1 MSRTAEF
8 VSGAETF
15 ADLSKPENPCR
26 CIQAAASPAY
36 LAGTADASRSMLALP
51 EDGRPPMTGADT
63 GPVRLPPGK
72 LRKKSTPPMLTVSV
86 CSRFGAAGQI
96 STGPGVARP
105 DVPIRLTSPTTLP
118 SPSHR
123 SSGQPA
129 SWSSR
134 RPQARP
140 LVPVAVEAA
149 HGLAFG
155 VALGVVAFVFLW
167 ATTTLM
173 AAVLALAALLF
184 YVFIY
189 TIWLKRRT
197 PQNIVIGGAAGAFP
211 PMVGW
216 AAVTGDVSL
225 APLVMF
231 AIIFFWTPPHFWALA
246 LRLKDDYAEAGVPML
261 PVTDGPAFTRIQIL
275 RYSVMLVVVSMMLG
289 PAANLSFIYYA
300 TAVGSGAVFIAM
312 AYQLWR
318 KHETTPPINL
328 YKYSLLYLALVFVA
342 MGADAAVL
350 G

>member
-1 MSRTAEF
+1 M
-8 VSGAETF
+8 
-15 ADLSKPENPCR
+15 
-26 CIQAAASPAY
+26 
-36 LAGTADASRSMLALP
+36 TADAMTLARGDFATTIRGYISLTKP
-51 EDGRPPMTGADT
+51 RIIILLLITTVPAMVVAERGWPSTWLVIATLIGGTLSAGGANAINCWYDRDIDGIM
-63 GPVRLPPGK
+63 
-72 LRKKSTPPMLTVSV
+72 
-86 CSRFGAAGQI
+86 
-96 STGPGVARP
+96 
-105 DVPIRLTSPTTLP
+105 
-118 SPSHR
+118 
-123 SSGQPA
+123 
-129 SWSSR
+129 R
-134 RPQARP
+134 RTQSRP
-140 LVPVAVEAA
+140 LVTGAVEAA

-342 MGADAAVL
+342 MGVDAAVL